1 MCASPKVSEMSLWGA
16 VPLHP
21 RDRRTQGSVGGDCWT
36 SRGGTCGRWRAGGP
50 PSSQEGEP
58 ASEKIAQRHLG
69 RFVGEPRR
77 LRPCLTA
84 PTAVTPASAVLLPLA
99 SRYPHIPCLLNTLGW
114 WKRARL
120 PCSAPGSSVGKEV
133 ALYLA
138 GCSPTDSRCGIC
150 SGEVPVAKP
159 SSHHKPPFPP
169 FLAVCLISATVRFPP
184 WNCLGSEVQGEYHR
198 T

>member
-120 PCSAPGSSVGKEV
+120 PCSAPGSSVGEGSSSLLGRVLSDRLEV
-133 ALYLA
+133 WYLFW
-138 GCSPTDSRCGIC
+138 GGT
-150 SGEVPVAKP
+150 SGKAFIPPQAPLSSVP
-159 SSHHKPPFPP
+159 SSMPHLCH
-169 FLAVCLISATVRFPP
+169 S
-184 WNCLGSEVQGEYHR
+184 
-198 T
+198 